1 MAKHLPNKIW
11 DLRKD
16 GDSNGY
22 VRTTSASKIQLYYY
36 ADMNNN
42 PDSIM
47 DFEMNRQDARMLA
60 KRILE
65 CLDASK

>member
-1 MAKHLPNKIW
+1 MAKHLPDKIW

-22 VRTTSASKIQLYYY
+22 VKTTSSTKIQLYYY
-36 ADMNNN
+36 ADMSNQN
-42 PDSIM
+42 SIL
-47 DFEMNRQDARMLA
+47 DFEISRQDARLLA
-60 KRILE
+60 NRILK

>member
-22 VRTTSASKIQLYYY
+22 VKTVSSSKIQLYYY
-36 ADMNNN
+36 ANMEDVN
-42 PDSIM
+42 SII
-47 DFEMNRQDARMLA
+47 DFEISRQDARMLA

>member
-1 MAKHLPNKIW
+1 MAKHLPDKIW

-22 VRTTSASKIQLYYY
+22 VKTVSSSKLQLYYY
-36 ADMNNN
+36 ADMSNQ
-42 PDSIM
+42 DSIL
-47 DFEMNRQDARMLA
+47 DFEISRQDARLLA
-60 KRILE
+60 NRILK